1 MAIQALTSRPTGT
14 TLVAMRGLPSS
25 SGYGQAAARRRPVA
39 VFSGSD
45 LPIPDCPPLRLT
57 FSLTAVAPAVFVGSA
72 ARIIPALLAV
82 PIQRD
87 LNWPEP
93 DVTWPIAISI

>member
-1 MAIQALTSRPTGT
+1 
-14 TLVAMRGLPSS
+14 MRGLPSS

-57 FSLTAVAPAVFVGSA
+57 FRTLTAVAPPFSW
-72 ARIIPALLAV
+72 ALPHALF
-82 PIQRD
+82 PHFWLSRS
-87 LNWPEP
+87 NG
-93 DVTWPIAISI
+93 T